1 MDVGVQVLDFDLSA
15 SSHFLY
21 TLNMRFGVSSQ
32 APLLNI
38 RGHMWLLHVCT
49 LLGYFC
55 NRNDCPWVTFAAP
68 WAQQIDSWTLCNGSW
83 MFRVLAANDDD
94 LVQKNVVWQG
104 WQ

>member
-1 MDVGVQVLDFDLSA
+1 MGVKVLDFDLSA

-21 TLNMRFGVSSQ
+21 TLYVRFCVSHQ
-32 APLLNI
+32 APLLKI

-55 NRNDCPWVTFAAP
+55 NRNDCPWMTFAS
-68 WAQQIDSWTLCNGSW
+68 QQIDGWTLCNSSW
-83 MFRVLAANDDD
+83 MFRVLAANADD
-94 LVQKNVVWQG
+94 LVQKNIVWQG